1 MQRTE
6 RIVLEKI
13 IKYCD
18 DIEALLNQF
27 QHDYQRYCNE
37 IAFQYACNMCIIQ
50 IGELVSRLP
59 ANTRKSPG
67 APSKGCGICTPMI
80 MTA

>member
-37 IAFQYACNMCIIQ
+37 IAFH
-50 IGELVSRLP
+50 
-59 ANTRKSPG
+59 TKSNL
-67 APSKGCGICTPMI
+67 K
-80 MTA
+80 